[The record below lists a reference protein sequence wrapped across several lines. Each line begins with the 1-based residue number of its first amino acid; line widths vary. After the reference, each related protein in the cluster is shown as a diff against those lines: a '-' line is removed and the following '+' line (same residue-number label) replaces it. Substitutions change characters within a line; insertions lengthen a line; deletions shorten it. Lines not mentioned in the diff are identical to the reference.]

1 VSKKKSYMNQSNL
14 IAEGFFSKLLKLIKD
29 KNVVNKLKKDKVLT
43 KDLNNLNKLTKDTED
58 RINKDLLSLGKKP
71 IKLSRFYI
79 KWLRVQRH

>member
-1 VSKKKSYMNQSNL
+1 MSKKKSYMNQSNL

-71 IKLSRFYI
+71 IKLSKFSI
-79 KWLRVQRH
+79 KDFI